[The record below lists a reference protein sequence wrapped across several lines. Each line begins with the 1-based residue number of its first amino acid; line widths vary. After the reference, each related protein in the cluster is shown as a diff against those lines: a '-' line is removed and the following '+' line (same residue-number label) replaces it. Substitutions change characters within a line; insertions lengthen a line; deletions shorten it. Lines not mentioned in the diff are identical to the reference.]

1 MASLTRIGAT
11 IAAALALTIVSSAT
25 SSAQIIVG
33 GYPYGYRYAA
43 PDASVKFDVKPKDA
57 AVYVD
62 GYYAGLVDDY
72 DGAFQ
77 RLRTAPGGH
86 EITLFLEGYRTYTER
101 VYLSADNTIKLKHRM
116 EKLAGGE
123 AAERPPAPQPQP
135 QPPPP
140 QYQPGQPGPQSAGD
154 GRSRPARS
162 AWPSRPTRSAA
173 SRLPAERRAPAPP
186 AATSGRRRRPGAN
199 TGRGT
204 LALSLQPSD
213 AEVLVDGTPWRN
225 DGGDRLT
232 IDLSEGRH
240 NIQIR
245 KPGFVGYL
253 TDVQIRR
260 GETTN
265 LDVQLKTQPQ

>member
-1 MASLTRIGAT
+1 VASLTRTSALGVIGTA
-11 IAAALALTIVSSAT
+11 IALTVGLSTT
-25 SSAQIIVG
+25 SSAQIIVP

-101 VYLSADNTIKLKHRM
+101 VYLSADNTVKLQHRM

-123 AAERPPAPQPQP
+123 ASARPPAPQSPQYQTGQPEDGQQPLPRGPVGRRGGPRTFPPGPPDNFPP
-135 QPPPP
+135 QPPG
-140 QYQPGQPGPQSAGD
+140 PGE
-154 GRSRPARS
+154 RPD
-162 AWPSRPTRSAA
+162 T
-173 SRLPAERRAPAPP
+173 
-186 AATSGRRRRPGAN
+186 N
-199 TGRGT
+199 TTRGT
-204 LALSLQPSD
+204 LALTVQPGD
-213 AEVLVDGTPWRN
+213 AEVLVDGTPWR

-265 LDVQLKTQPQ
+265 LDVQLKTQPR